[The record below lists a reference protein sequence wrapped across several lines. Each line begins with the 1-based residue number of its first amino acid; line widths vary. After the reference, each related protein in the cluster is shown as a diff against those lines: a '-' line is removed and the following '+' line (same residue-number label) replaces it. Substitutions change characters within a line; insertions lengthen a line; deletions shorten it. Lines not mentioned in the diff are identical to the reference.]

1 MNVQICA
8 KLCKIWKLWKCEQLC
23 KLYKPY
29 KMPWSGWPG
38 LPDWPGLLPVDFSVH
53 SLKLLLTG
61 QENLSRF
68 QRCYCIWKFIITST
82 ENGCALAGLVA
93 FFLSQVT
100 ILSLSYVPILST
112 KVKLLNS
119 QFNFNCWMK
128 WMFCKYSIVWY
139 FWTLDLLTS
148 CHI

>member
-1 MNVQICA
+1 MCKYVQSCA
-8 KLCKIWKLWKCEQLC
+8 KYENCENVNNCANCTNPTKCRDQGDLDYQTDQVYC
-23 KLYKPY
+23 
-29 KMPWSGWPG
+29 
-38 LPDWPGLLPVDFSVH
+38 
-53 SLKLLLTG
+53 LLTSVYIVWNYYWQVRRTWVG
-61 QENLSRF
+61 SRDATASGNSLSRLRKMGAPL
-68 QRCYCIWKFIITST
+68 QV
-82 ENGCALAGLVA
+82 LLH

-100 ILSLSYVPILST
+100 ILSLSYVPILSK